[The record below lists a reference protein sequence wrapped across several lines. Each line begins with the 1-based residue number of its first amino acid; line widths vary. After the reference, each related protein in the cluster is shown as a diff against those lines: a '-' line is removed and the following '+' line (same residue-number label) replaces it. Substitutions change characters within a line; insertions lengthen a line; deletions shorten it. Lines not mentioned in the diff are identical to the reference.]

1 MRHPGESFG
10 EPGAVRHVPRTLRL
24 PSAEGECKVRS
35 ATIAAAL
42 AMAAGGGTAFAQD
55 ETKDDRVVFN
65 SYCRQC
71 HVLDEG
77 DHRQG
82 PSLHGVMGKEV
93 GSQEG
98 YSYSSAMEGS
108 DLVWDEETMDAFLAN
123 PDEVLPGHQM
133 RPFGGVPSEEER
145 AQIID
150 YLKAESGN

>member
-1 MRHPGESFG
+1 MRHLGDSSG
-10 EPGAVRHVPRTLRL
+10 EPGAVRHVHRPLHR
-24 PSAEGECKVRS
+24 PSAEGDCKLRP

-71 HVLDEG
+71 HVLDGG

-108 DLVWDEETMDAFLAN
+108 DRVGED
-123 PDEVLPGHQM
+123 
-133 RPFGGVPSEEER
+133 
-145 AQIID
+145 
-150 YLKAESGN
+150 

>member
-1 MRHPGESFG
+1 M
-10 EPGAVRHVPRTLRL
+10 
-24 PSAEGECKVRS
+24 
-35 ATIAAAL
+35 
-42 AMAAGGGTAFAQD
+42 
-55 ETKDDRVVFN
+55 VFN

-133 RPFGGVPSEEER
+133 RPFGGVASEEER